1 MCDFC
6 NDFGR
11 WRKYFLDEE
20 QRAYDR
26 GWKDGW
32 EAGRRADYT
41 QREEEWAELYVKN
54 PWWIDKL
61 QRPSYTEMEER
72 RYGPLPEGWADPED
86 EEHPGEARRLARVK
100 EAERRG
106 KD

>member
-32 EAGRRADYT
+32 EAGRRADCT

-61 QRPSYTEMEER
+61 QRPSYTAQPTSKSARPMCTAAV
-72 RYGPLPEGWADPED
+72 GLND
-86 EEHPGEARRLARVK
+86 ETCDSTR
-100 EAERRG
+100 
-106 KD
+106 